1 LWRKLAA
8 QIDGLQAG
16 DVHALRLLV
25 EAILNAR
32 QQRKLIGEEGEVIT
46 PPNGTCYLNPRYKL
60 VSEYEKTA
68 IRLLKEFGLSPAS
81 RRRTGQRGTDNSV
94 DELEAFIG

>member
-1 LWRKLAA
+1 LWGKLAA

-25 EAILNAR
+25 EAVCNAR
-32 QQRKLIGEEGEVIT
+32 QQRKAIAEEGEVIT
-46 PPNGTCYLNPRYKL
+46 PPNGTVYLNPRYKL
-60 VSEYEKTA
+60 VDTYEKTA

-81 RRRTGQRGTDNSV
+81 RRRTGQRGIDTTV